1 MKALEELLE
10 DASAGDPITGLKW
23 TRKTLRALAR
33 ALRRK
38 GFKVGFVTIRRL
50 LRKLHYAIRVNRKRL
65 TREHKP
71 ERDRQVRYVVRTR
84 RRFLKAGRPAIS
96 VDTKKRELIGN
107 FKNAGGTWRR
117 EAIAVLEYDYPSQA
131 AGVAIP
137 YGIYD
142 LAAGAGFVV
151 IGISHQTPEFAIA
164 AIRRWWL
171 KVGRLR
177 YAGQQDLLIEAD
189 CGNPNSNSSWR
200 WKFGLQ
206 QLADEFGLSITVT
219 HLPPGASKWNPV
231 EHRLFSQI
239 SGNWAG
245 QPLINY
251 ETVLKFIRTTKTDVG
266 LRCKAYLDKTS
277 YQTGLKLAA
286 EQKAQINLSPL
297 RVLPRWNY
305 TIRPR
310 DTFR

>member
-1 MKALEELLE
+1 MLE

-23 TRKTLRALAR
+23 TRKTLRALER

-38 GFKVGFVTIRRL
+38 GFNVGFVTIRRL

-65 TREHKP
+65 TREYNP

-117 EAIAVLEYDYPSQA
+117 EAIPVLEYDYPSQA
-131 AGVAIP
+131 DGVAIP

-142 LAAGAGFVV
+142 LAAGEGFVV

-164 AIRRWWL
+164 AIRRWWI

-189 CGNPNSNSSWR
+189 CGNPNRNSSWR

-231 EHRLFSQI
+231 EHRLFSHI

-245 QPLINY
+245 QPLISY
-251 ETVLKFIRTTKTDVG
+251 ETVLKFIRTTKTDRG
-266 LRCKAYLDKTS
+266 LRCKAYLDKTN

-286 EQKAQINLSPL
+286 EEKAQINLFPL
-297 RVLPRWNY
+297 RVLPQWNY
-305 TIRPR
+305 TIKPR
-310 DTFR
+310 DAFQ